1 MRKFIKRALL
11 VILILLVVVQIPFIY
26 RRYKIGKLA
35 EKISQIQSARQ
46 ETNNTGYT
54 EYKGVVHVHTGLGG
68 HSTGRFD
75 ELLDGAKANALD
87 FVVMTEHVTPRYD
100 TADLTL
106 NGVYDGTLFIGG
118 NEMDTADD
126 RFLLVPG
133 EADAAGFY
141 KLGTPAFLE
150 RVHAENRL
158 AFVTY
163 PEKHKTWDSNFDGIE
178 VFSLHTA
185 AKSINPLP
193 VIFDAIWS
201 YPAYPDLTF
210 AQYLTR
216 PDANLSKFDEIA
228 AARRISMFAG
238 IDAHSNLG
246 FHLMGDDAGGKIL
259 NLKFDR
265 YATIFRLFR
274 IHVLLEKDKPLT
286 RESLVESLKNGRYYT
301 GFDSLG
307 DSRGFMF
314 AAESGPAKAIMGDEI
329 ALAGTGKLKLAAAV
343 PARFVIFRNGEKFS
357 ETTAVTETSVDI
369 NEKGTYRVEAYLDQ
383 LGSPFDKMPWVM
395 SNPIYVK

>member
-1 MRKFIKRALL
+1 MKKFLKRAFL

-26 RRYKIGKLA
+26 RRYKLGRLA
-35 EKISQIQSARQ
+35 ERIAQLQAARV
-46 ETNNTGYT
+46 EPTNTGFT
-54 EYKGVVHVHTGLGG
+54 DYKGVIHVHTGIGG

-75 ELLDGAKANALD
+75 ELLDGARANALD
-87 FVVMTEHVTPRYD
+87 FVVMTEHATPRYD
-100 TADLTL
+100 TAGLTL
-106 NGVYDGTLFIGG
+106 NGVYEGTLFIGG
-118 NEMDTADD
+118 NEMNTADD

-133 EADAAGFY
+133 GADAASFSKIGS
-141 KLGTPAFLE
+141 PVFLE
-150 RVHAENRL
+150 KIHAENRL
-158 AFVTY
+158 AFITY
-163 PEKHKTWDSNFDGIE
+163 PETHKDWGTNFDGIE

-185 AKSINPLP
+185 AKQINPLP

-201 YPAYPDLTF
+201 YPAYPDLTL
-210 AQYLTR
+210 AQYLSR
-216 PDANLSKFDEIA
+216 PDANLRQFDEIA
-228 AARRISMFAG
+228 ATRRISLFAG

-274 IHVLLEKDKPLT
+274 IHVLLPKDKPLT
-286 RESLVESLKNGRYYT
+286 RESLVEAMKNGHYYT
-301 GFDSLG
+301 GFDTLG

-314 AAESGPAKAIMGDEI
+314 AAESGGSAAVMGDEI
-329 ALAGTGKLKLAAAV
+329 ALSGAVRLKLAAPV
-343 PARFVIFRNGEKFS
+343 PARFVVFRNGEKFNES
-357 ETTAVTETSVDI
+357 AAVTEASLDI
-369 NEKGTYRVEAYLDQ
+369 SEKGTYRVEAYLDQ

>member
-11 VILILLVVVQIPFIY
+11 VILIILVLVQIPFIY
-26 RRYKIGKLA
+26 RRWQTGKLA
-35 EKISQIQSARQ
+35 EKIVQIQSARVEPQ
-46 ETNNTGYT
+46 NSAYT
-54 EYKGVVHVHTGLGG
+54 EYKGVIHAHTGLGG
-68 HSTGRFD
+68 HSTSRFD

-87 FVVMTEHVTPRYD
+87 FVIMTEHVTPRYD
-100 TADLTL
+100 TSALTL
-106 NGVYDGTLFIGG
+106 NGTYEGTLFIGG

-141 KLGTPAFLE
+141 KLNTPAFLE

-158 AFVTY
+158 AFITY
-163 PEKHKTWDSNFDGIE
+163 PEKHKTWDANFDGIE

-185 AKSINPLP
+185 AKSVNPLP

-210 AQYLTR
+210 ARYLTR
-216 PDANLSKFDEIA
+216 PDANLKKFDEIA
-228 AARRISMFAG
+228 ATRRVSLFAG
-238 IDAHSNLG
+238 LDAHSNLG

-274 IHVLLEKDKPLT
+274 IHVLLPKDKPLT
-286 RESLVESLKNGRYYT
+286 RESLMEGLKSGCYYT
-301 GFDSLG
+301 GLDSLG

-314 AAESGPAKAIMGDEI
+314 AAESGSAGAIMGDEI
-329 ALAGTGKLKLAAAV
+329 TAAGTVKLKLSAPV
-343 PARFVIFRNGEKFS
+343 PARFVVFRNGEKIS
-357 ETTAVTETSVDI
+357 ETTGTESAFEVS
-369 NEKGTYRVEAYLDQ
+369 EKGTYRAEAYLDQ

>member
-1 MRKFIKRALL
+1 MKRALL
-11 VILILLVVVQIPFIY
+11 VILILLAAAQIPFIY
-26 RRYKIGKLA
+26 RRYKTGKLA
-35 EKISQIQSARQ
+35 ERITRLQSAR
-46 ETNNTGYT
+46 TGPNNTGYT
-54 EYKGVVHVHTGLGG
+54 DYKGVIHVHTGIGG

-100 TADLTL
+100 TSDLTL

-126 RFLLVPG
+126 RLLLVPG

-141 KLGTPAFLE
+141 KLATPAFLE
-150 RVHAENRL
+150 RIHAENRL
-158 AFVTY
+158 AFITY
-163 PEKHKTWDSNFDGIE
+163 PEKHRSWDANFDGME
-178 VFSLHTA
+178 VLSLHTA
-185 AKSINPLP
+185 AKSVNPLP

-210 AQYLTR
+210 AQYITR
-216 PDANLSKFDEIA
+216 PDDNLKKFDEIA
-228 AARRISMFAG
+228 AARRISLFAG

-246 FHLMGDDAGGKIL
+246 FHMFGDDAGGKVL

-274 IHVLLEKDKPLT
+274 IHILLEKDKPLT
-286 RESLVESLKNGRYYT
+286 RESLVAAMKDGHYYT
-301 GFDSLG
+301 GFDTLG
-307 DSRGFMF
+307 ESGGFMF
-314 AAESGPAKAIMGDEI
+314 AAESGSGNAIMGDEI

-343 PARFVIFRNGEKFS
+343 PARFVIFRNGERFS
-357 ETTAVTETSVDI
+357 ETAAVTEAAVDI
-369 NEKGTYRVEAYLDQ
+369 SEKGMYRVEAYLDQ
-383 LGSPFDKMPWVM
+383 LEGGFDKMPWVM

>member
-11 VILILLVVVQIPFIY
+11 VILIILVLVQIPFIY
-26 RRYKIGKLA
+26 RRYRIGKLA
-35 EKISQIQSARQ
+35 EKIVQIQSARA
-46 ETNNTGYT
+46 EPPATGYT
-54 EYKGVVHVHTGLGG
+54 DYKGVVHVHTGLGG

-75 ELLDGAKANALD
+75 ELLDGAKGNALD

-100 TADLTL
+100 TAGLTL

-133 EADAAGFY
+133 EADAAAFY
-141 KLGTPAFLE
+141 KLNTPAFLE
-150 RVHAENRL
+150 RIHAENRL
-158 AFVTY
+158 AFITY
-163 PEKHKTWDSNFDGIE
+163 PEKHKTWNANFDGIE
-178 VFSLHTA
+178 VLSLHTA

-193 VIFDAIWS
+193 VIFDALWS

-210 AQYLTR
+210 AQYITR
-216 PDANLSKFDEIA
+216 PDDNLKKFDEIA

-246 FHLMGDDAGGKIL
+246 FHMFGDDAGGRIL

-286 RESLVESLKNGRYYT
+286 RESLVAAMKEGHYYT

-314 AAESGPAKAIMGDEI
+314 AAESGSGYAIMGGEI
-329 ALAGTGKLKLAAAV
+329 ALAGAGKLKLAASV
-343 PARFVIFRNGEKFS
+343 PARFVIFKNGEKFS
-357 ETTAVTETSVDI
+357 ETAAVTETSVDI
-369 NEKGTYRVEAYLDQ
+369 SEKGTYRVEAYLDQ